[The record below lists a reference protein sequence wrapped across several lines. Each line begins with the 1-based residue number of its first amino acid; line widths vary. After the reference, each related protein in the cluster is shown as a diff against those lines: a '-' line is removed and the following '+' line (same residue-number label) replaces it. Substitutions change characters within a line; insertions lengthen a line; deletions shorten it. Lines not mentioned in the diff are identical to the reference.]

1 MEKPWKVIAA
11 FIGVFIAGSI
21 FGGLLALRVSKVRD
35 QQNRM
40 VQVALQSEPVP
51 ATTVPAV
58 TGNATTTAVPGT
70 GTPAASTTTVG
81 QTTVAVG
88 STTAPAVT
96 VPATTPA
103 QGQPAA
109 ARPAVAQMTQPLP
122 ATLVGQAPALM
133 RRYMDRLDLTPEQ
146 KEHINPTI
154 TRASKDLVRQQQ
166 TNNREI
172 GFILQHMQEDI
183 NRDLTAPQRVKL
195 DEMIEKQRAMIE
207 AREKEQQD
215 TLRKLRQEQQ
225 DKRLLKQGGNP
236 VIKPKAN
243 VKPPEDGN

>member
-11 FIGVFIAGSI
+11 FVGVFIAGSI

-40 VQVALQSEPVP
+40 VQVALQSEPQP
-51 ATTVPAV
+51 ATTVPPAV
-58 TGNATTTAVPGT
+58 GNATTTTTPGT
-70 GTPAASTTTVG
+70 STTTTSATTVG
-81 QTTVAVG
+81 LTTVAAN
-88 STTAPAVT
+88 TTAVPAVT

-109 ARPAVAQMTQPLP
+109 ARPVAQVTQPLP

-215 TLRKLRQEQQ
+215 TLRKFRQEQQ
-225 DKRLLKQGGNP
+225 DKRMLKQGGKD
-236 VIKPKAN
+236 VTKPKAN